1 MQGNVKVKNTEWFQ
15 PGKLGIVVQGPI
27 YQGNIIETAN
37 ICLQWRNMF
46 PNSEIILAISV
57 TDIIVGTLVDGR
69 LRDIGIVPKHQHDG
83 HLWNAFSILEKVCD
97 AITLGEPALPLP
109 PIKRDSPAS
118 NNINFQIAAAKAG
131 LALVKS
137 EYVLRIRSDLI
148 FLEPIFLYEYAA
160 ACKLPR
166 GEASVFQERVM
177 ISWLYTLNPYSL
189 ERLPLHFSDWF
200 HLGLTRDVVKIWDVM
215 PITLSDA
222 MYYSNHT
229 YLAGTNGPERQ
240 FLTKR
245 AVEQHLMYNMFKPH
259 FPQLKLE
266 RHNDLRSRELSLDIL
281 IDNFIPSDI
290 FRSKAVFNKYNH
302 EFFDKN
308 KRIQCITH
316 ETWRELCLSRDETHL
331 ATIQRVAEAEA
342 QADLFLLT
350 SLDMNAPLSPV
361 LSPASN
367 ISQNSE
373 SESDS
378 DSAIAASSGGSFPLR
393 YGAAQLHMREGVR
406 ENGEIVARDKDG
418 LVFFGPYISLPA
430 GHYTARVQFSRLTG
444 AGKLLCRVTA
454 NNGELLLAEKKELI
468 TSKIAAGFLKVDF
481 SIESEAAD
489 NVEVTLSKEGISF
502 MSIPVMEIDLR
513 SNEKSSKDRLRSARK
528 KGKLPHFLGWY
539 GRQVR

>member
-1 MQGNVKVKNTEWFQ
+1 
-15 PGKLGIVVQGPI
+15 
-27 YQGNIIETAN
+27 
-37 ICLQWRNMF
+37 MF

-57 TDIIVGTLVDGR
+57 TDIIAGSLVDGI
-69 LRDIGIVPKHQHDG
+69 LQDISLVPKHRHDG
-83 HLWNAFSILEKVCD
+83 YLWNAFSILEKVCD

-160 ACKLPR
+160 GCTLPR
-166 GEASVFQERVM
+166 GKASVFEERVM

-200 HLGLTRDVVKIWDVM
+200 HLGLTRDVIKIWNVM

-222 MYYSNHT
+222 MYYNNHT

-245 AVEQHLMYNMFKPH
+245 AVEQYLMYNMFKPH

-290 FRSKAVFNKYNH
+290 FRSKAAFNKYNH

-331 ATIQRVAEAEA
+331 SVIQRIAEIEG
-342 QADLFLLT
+342 QADLSLLT
-350 SLDMNAPLSPV
+350 SMDMNVPLSPEQS
-361 LSPASN
+361 LTSD
-367 ISQNSE
+367 ISQE
-373 SESDS
+373 SVP
-378 DSAIAASSGGSFPLR
+378 AIAASSDGSFPLR

-406 ENGEIVARDKDG
+406 ENGEIIARDEDG
-418 LVFFGPYISLPA
+418 LVFFGPYISLPN
-430 GHYTARVQFSRLTG
+430 GHYVARIQFSRLV
-444 AGKLLCRVTA
+444 GKGRLLCRVTA
-454 NNGELLLAEKKELI
+454 NNGELLLAEKEQHIARKM
-468 TSKIAAGFLKVDF
+468 AAGFLQVDF
-481 SIESEAAD
+481 SIKTETAD

-502 MSIPVMEIDLR
+502 ISIPVMEIGLR
-513 SNEKSSKDRLRSARK
+513 SNEKSSKDRTRSVRK
-528 KGKLPHFLGWY
+528 KGKLSHFLGWQ
-539 GRQVR
+539 GR